1 MPKRYAAYLVR
12 HWVLADGRER
22 VEVRIVAT
30 GESHRCRSLAEA
42 HDWLRRQ
49 GSADQHADAP
59 ETTADPSHAPPLTTT
74 RQ

>member
-1 MPKRYAAYLVR
+1 MPARYAAYLLR

-42 HDWLRRQ
+42 HAWLSHR
-49 GSADQHADAP
+49 GSAAPHDDAQDAADAP
-59 ETTADPSHAPPLTTT
+59 AHSSPLTATG
-74 RQ
+74 Q